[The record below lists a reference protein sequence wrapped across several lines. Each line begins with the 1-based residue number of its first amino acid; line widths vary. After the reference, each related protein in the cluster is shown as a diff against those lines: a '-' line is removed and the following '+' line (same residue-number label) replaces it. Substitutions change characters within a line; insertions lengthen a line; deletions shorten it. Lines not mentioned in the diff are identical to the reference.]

1 MENFAMKKR
10 VIISSIFLVILIVL
24 GVIINYA
31 LAPAAT
37 CSDKKQNQAEKGID
51 CGGPCTPCKEM
62 VQTEDIFV
70 TETAITIGGNNT
82 YDAVAKITNPN
93 NQVGASFFKYVFTL
107 KNKDGVV
114 LTTREGTSFI
124 LPADSKYVAELSFE
138 SSDVPVLAEFAISEP
153 KWEKLGSIGKPQ
165 VGVYS
170 KNFGKI
176 PAGEGSSADGIIRN
190 ESGYDLNEIF
200 LVVILRSENGG
211 IVGINKTK
219 KTNVRAK
226 EERDFRLTWPYQ
238 LAAPVQNIEVDSQVN
253 IFDPKAFSYSIQ

>member
-1 MENFAMKKR
+1 MKKR
-10 VIISSIFLVILIVL
+10 IIISSIFFVMLVALVVIVF
-24 GVIINYA
+24 YA
-31 LAPAAT
+31 LSPAAT

-51 CGGPCTPCKEM
+51 CGGPCSPCKEV
-62 VQTEDIFV
+62 VQTKDIFV
-70 TETAITIGGNNT
+70 TETAISIGGNNT
-82 YDAVAKITNPN
+82 YDAVAKISNPN
-93 NQVGASFFKYVFTL
+93 NQVGASFKYVFTL
-107 KNKDGVV
+107 KNKDGAV
-114 LTTREGTSFI
+114 LATREGTSFI
-124 LPADSKYVAELSFE
+124 LPADSKYVAELNFE
-138 SSDVPVLAEFAISEP
+138 SSDAPVLAELEISEP
-153 KWEKLGSIGKPQ
+153 KWEKLGSVGKPQ

-176 PAGEGSSADGIIRN
+176 PTGEGSSADGIIRN